1 MLLNT
6 KDFEEKMKKSI
17 SAYESELA
25 TISAGRANP
34 QILDKITVECYG
46 METPVNQVATVK
58 LPDARTIVIQPYDAS
73 MLKAIEKAI
82 QVSDLG
88 LVPQNDGKVIRISF
102 PQPTEERRRELTK
115 QVSKLAENAKV
126 ALRNI
131 RRDANDKAKD
141 MAKKKEMTEDE
152 QKISEKNVQDL
163 TEKYTKEIDVITDKK
178 NKEIM
183 AI

>member
-1 MLLNT
+1 MVLNT

-82 QVSDLG
+82 QVADLG
-88 LVPQNDGKVIRISF
+88 LVPQNDGKVVRIAF

-141 MAKKKEMTEDE
+141 MTKKKEMTEDE
-152 QKISEKNVQDL
+152 QKISEKNIQDL
-163 TEKYTKEIDVITDKK
+163 TEKFTKEIDAITDKK

>member
-1 MLLNT
+1 MVLNT
-6 KDFEEKMKKSI
+6 KDYEEKMKKSI

-82 QVSDLG
+82 QVADLG
-88 LVPQNDGKVIRISF
+88 LVPQNDGKVIRITF

-163 TEKYTKEIDVITDKK
+163 TEKFTKEVDAITEKK

>member
-25 TISAGRANP
+25 SISAGRANP

-82 QVSDLG
+82 QVADLG

>member
-6 KDFEEKMKKSI
+6 KDYEEKMKKSI

-82 QVSDLG
+82 QVADLG

-115 QVSKLAENAKV
+115 HVSKLAENTKV

-163 TEKYTKEIDVITDKK
+163 TEKFTKEVDVITDKK

>member
-1 MLLNT
+1 
-6 KDFEEKMKKSI
+6 
-17 SAYESELA
+17 
-25 TISAGRANP
+25 
-34 QILDKITVECYG
+34 

-58 LPDARTIVIQPYDAS
+58 LPDARTIVIRPYDAS
-73 MLKAIEKAI
+73 MLKSIEKAI
-82 QVSDLG
+82 QVADLG

>member
-6 KDFEEKMKKSI
+6 KEFEEKMQKTI
-17 SAYESELA
+17 SAYESELG

-34 QILDKITVECYG
+34 QVLDKITVDYYG
-46 METPVNQVATVK
+46 SPTLINQVAEVK
-58 LPDARTIVIQPYDAS
+58 VPDARTIVISPWDS
-73 MLKAIEKAI
+73 TLLKAIEKAI
-82 QVSDLG
+82 QTADIG
-88 LVPQNDGKVIRISF
+88 LVPQNDGKVIRIAF

-115 QVSKLAENAKV
+115 QVAKLAENAKV

-141 MAKKKEMTEDE
+141 MQKKKEMTEDE
-152 QKISEKNVQDL
+152 LKITEKNVQDL
-163 TEKYTKEIDVITDKK
+163 TEKYSKDVDAVTDKK
-178 NKEIM
+178 TKEIM

>member
-1 MLLNT
+1 MVLNT

-34 QILDKITVECYG
+34 QVLDKVTVECYG
-46 METPVNQVATVK
+46 AETPINQVAMVK
-58 LPDARTIVIQPYDAS
+58 VTDARTIVIQPYDAS
-73 MLKAIEKAI
+73 LLKGIEKAI
-82 QVSDLG
+82 LVADLG
-88 LVPQNDGKVIRISF
+88 LVPQNDGKVIRITF
-102 PQPTEERRRELTK
+102 PQPTEERRRDLTK
-115 QVSKLAENAKV
+115 QVSKMAENAKV

-141 MAKKKEMTEDE
+141 MAKKKERTEDE
-152 QKISEKNVQDL
+152 QKTSEKNIQDL
-163 TEKYTKEIDVITDKK
+163 TEKYTKEVDSITDKK

>member
-1 MLLNT
+1 MVLNT
-6 KDFEEKMKKSI
+6 KDYEEKMKKSI

-82 QVSDLG
+82 QVADLG
-88 LVPQNDGKVIRISF
+88 LVPQNDGKVIRITF

-163 TEKYTKEIDVITDKK
+163 TEKFTKEVDAITEKK
-178 NKEIM
+178 NNEIM

>member
-82 QVSDLG
+82 QVADLG
-88 LVPQNDGKVIRISF
+88 LVPQNAGKVIRISF
-102 PQPTEERRRELTK
+102 PQPPAERRRELTK

>member
-6 KDFEEKMKKSI
+6 KDYEEKMKKSI

-82 QVSDLG
+82 QVADLG
-88 LVPQNDGKVIRISF
+88 LVPQNDGKVIRIAF

-163 TEKYTKEIDVITDKK
+163 TEKFTKEVDVITEKK

>member
-1 MLLNT
+1 MVLNT

-17 SAYESELA
+17 SAYEVELS

-34 QILDKITVECYG
+34 QVLDKVTVECYG
-46 METPVNQVATVK
+46 AETPVNQVAMVK
-58 LPDARTIVIQPYDAS
+58 VTDARTIVIQPYDAS
-73 MLKAIEKAI
+73 LLKGIEKAI
-82 QVSDLG
+82 LVADLG
-88 LVPQNDGKVIRISF
+88 LVPQNDGKVIRIAF

-115 QVSKLAENAKV
+115 QVSKMAENAKV

-131 RRDANDKAKD
+131 RRDANDKAKE

-152 QKISEKNVQDL
+152 QKTSEKNIQDL
-163 TEKYTKEIDVITDKK
+163 TEKFTKEVDVITDKK

>member
-1 MLLNT
+1 MVLNT
-6 KDFEEKMKKSI
+6 KDYEEKMKKSI

-82 QVSDLG
+82 QVADLG
-88 LVPQNDGKVIRISF
+88 LVPQNDGKVVRIAF

-152 QKISEKNVQDL
+152 QKISEKNIQDL
-163 TEKYTKEIDVITDKK
+163 TEKFTKEIDVITDKK

>member
-25 TISAGRANP
+25 SISAGRANP

-73 MLKAIEKAI
+73 LLKGI
-82 QVSDLG
+82 
-88 LVPQNDGKVIRISF
+88 PR
-102 PQPTEERRRELTK
+102 
-115 QVSKLAENAKV
+115 
-126 ALRNI
+126 
-131 RRDANDKAKD
+131 
-141 MAKKKEMTEDE
+141 
-152 QKISEKNVQDL
+152 
-163 TEKYTKEIDVITDKK
+163 
-178 NKEIM
+178 
-183 AI
+183 

>member
-58 LPDARTIVIQPYDAS
+58 LPDARTIVIQPWDS
-73 MLKAIEKAI
+73 TLLKAIEKAI
-82 QVSDLG
+82 QVADLG
-88 LVPQNDGKVIRISF
+88 LVPQNDGKVIRIAF

-115 QVSKLAENAKV
+115 QVAKLAENAKV

-141 MAKKKEMTEDE
+141 MTKKKEMTEDE
-152 QKISEKNVQDL
+152 QKTSEKNIQDL
-163 TEKYTKEIDVITDKK
+163 TEKFIKEVDAATDKK
-178 NKEIM
+178 TKEIM